1 MDAMA
6 ANYRELDVWQKSM
19 DLAKLCYEVTKQFP
33 KDEMFGMTSQIRR
46 AAASVPANIAE
57 GNGRATTKDYLKHL
71 SIARGSL
78 LEVETHVILSNEVG
92 LLPKTDTDRCLG
104 LCDEIGRMLTGLR
117 RSLEKR
123 L

>member
-1 MDAMA
+1 MA
-6 ANYRELDVWQKSM
+6 ASYRELNVWQKSM
-19 DLAKLCYEVTKQFP
+19 ELAKLCYEVTKQFP
-33 KDEMFGMTSQIRR
+33 KDEIFGMTSQIRR

-57 GNGRATTKDYLKHL
+57 GNGRATTKDYLRHL

-92 LLPKTDTDRCLG
+92 LLPKDDTDKCLA

-123 L
+123 I